1 MSIIFKILQKYFKE
15 VLIIGLIGI
24 ILLMRACSGDSEP
37 PKDIVK
43 IDGKKYELI
52 SQKID
57 TVFIDKIVHVPKY
70 VPKYIDRVVEKIVE
84 IPADVDSLQIIEDYY
99 SKYVVKDTLKLTYE
113 FAPEITIDSIGT
125 KPNPTLGFG
134 VVTDTITQNKILS
147 RDIVWN
153 FEVPTIYNTKVV
165 KELPKRKFYYGIG
178 AGFDNTNFINNAKFG
193 LLYKDK
199 KDKMWG
205 LDIGALNVNNTIQP
219 YIGGSIY
226 WKISFKKKKIT
237 WPNNP

>member
-1 MSIIFKILQKYFKE
+1 MNIIFKILQKYFKE

-226 WKISFKKKKIT
+226 WKISFKKKK
-237 WPNNP
+237 